1 MRLEEGIV
9 PLPVMDFHE
18 WLTIVV
24 GFEKREQKQF
34 KHRNIFFYLKERF
47 RYGVVMKPGSPISQ
61 HILIIILLF
70 TITFF
75 LLNLLV
81 LPAPA

>member
-1 MRLEEGIV
+1 MEPGFRLSQNIV
-9 PLPVMDFHE
+9 I
-18 WLTIVV
+18 IV
-24 GFEKREQKQF
+24 
-34 KHRNIFFYLKERF
+34 
-47 RYGVVMKPGSPISQ
+47 
-61 HILIIILLF
+61 LLF